1 MKLLRV
7 LLLITLP
14 LSCFVGSGC
23 SSLDEVI
30 NKAIDLQVSI
40 GEYQNILKPF
50 SNGPETDESDKTLS
64 SVAEMMVITL
74 SLICFQASEQGQAGS
89 KFVTH
94 YVITIVTHGL
104 YYVSEFNCGCMRIL

>member
-7 LLLITLP
+7 LVLIALP
-14 LSCFVGSGC
+14 LSCFAGSGC

-50 SNGPETDESDKTLS
+50 SNGPGTDEALGQLKWCFLIQPEKTLS
-64 SVAEMMVITL
+64 SVAEIMDI
-74 SLICFQASEQGQAGS
+74 IYQS
-89 KFVTH
+89 KWCDN
-94 YVITIVTHGL
+94 
-104 YYVSEFNCGCMRIL
+104 S